1 MNDKKETM
9 PGLHDGVHE
18 DAEGPNRQT
27 LKTPLRDSDEPT
39 QEAKTPTEQK
49 KAVREP
55 HELQDEAWRLMDEA
69 VAKGK
74 MTLED
79 GTEVRLNADSL
90 IRVIQWLASAKAKKP
105 HFIPKPEDFRL
116 KDTTG
121 QKD

>member
-1 MNDKKETM
+1 MNEKKEQAM

-18 DAEGPNRQT
+18 DAQGPN
-27 LKTPLRDSDEPT
+27 
-39 QEAKTPTEQK
+39 QETPTAPLGDGHQDQK
-49 KAVREP
+49 DAIPAKQKEKVREP

-69 VAKGK
+69 VKKGV

-105 HFIPKPEDFRL
+105 HFISKPEDFKL

-121 QKD
+121 R